1 MECVD
6 GVRDFVHDNQGVIKV
21 LPAEKENRS
30 PISVNLGLMSH
41 DILYT
46 FNFTLRWDDKKRG
59 GGERGLLC
67 QLCQA
72 EDALK
77 RIL

>member
-1 MECVD
+1 
-6 GVRDFVHDNQGVIKV
+6 
-21 LPAEKENRS
+21 
-30 PISVNLGLMSH
+30 MSH
-41 DILYT
+41 DFLYT

-59 GGERGLLC
+59 GEEKGLLC
-67 QLCQA
+67 QICQA